1 MDDAL
6 SLDSTNPVQNKVVT
20 AALAGKASTATATQS
35 AAGLW
40 SAADKVKLDGLSG
53 GGRDADANDG
63 RGNAGHLGRKLKGMI
78 TWAIN
83 PHT

>member
-35 AAGLW
+35 MAGLM
-40 SAADKVKLDGLSG
+40 SAADKAKLDDLAEGSG
-53 GGRDADANDG
+53 VMYMSSDE
-63 RGNAGHLGRKLKGMI
+63 MQ
-78 TWAIN
+78 AIWDTN
-83 PHT
+83 